1 MSAPQCFHVTVVTR
15 NVHNYEAI
23 VKKYLASESKPK
35 PVIRCTVCETIDKVY
50 ACLVCPFFGCFNNIE
65 IQGHIQTHANV
76 VNHLIGVNMNH
87 GTLFCF
93 VCNDNIYNDQCEN
106 ILRKYRKGRDRS
118 AFYKPKALEIKLL
131 KGAVSKKKIYS
142 FWGLRGLVNV
152 GNTCYAN
159 CILQVLMHT
168 PVLKNYFLL
177 DKHKCFMKSRCLACE
192 TNCLFHEFNSGKT
205 FPFVPTSFF
214 AAAEI
219 YFGRAIGVEAFDARE
234 FLEKVIEGLHDSLEE
249 SRKSGNCNC
258 SIHDMFYGISQ
269 TTYFCECDH
278 SYLDPAIP
286 FRFLYINRS
295 CDDSKFSEQVDL
307 LTCLDNYIKPKST
320 HLTCP
325 KCKKSKLREQIK
337 IRKLP
342 LVVILVLIDDGCEK
356 GVKVPQVIN
365 LPSKLLSEYDTE
377 KTLSSDS
384 SACYSKDYDYHFYAS
399 VLYPKINDSP
409 HYTALVRHNQSWFHC
424 DDTIIKKYS
433 FEELERTA
441 TAGSDVVQS
450 GRPIFDDF
458 FQHLWPYIGNNTAN
472 VVFQMVKR
480 LWLIRIDQ

>member
-1 MSAPQCFHVTVVTR
+1 
-15 NVHNYEAI
+15 
-23 VKKYLASESKPK
+23 
-35 PVIRCTVCETIDKVY
+35 
-50 ACLVCPFFGCFNNIE
+50 
-65 IQGHIQTHANV
+65 
-76 VNHLIGVNMNH
+76 
-87 GTLFCF
+87 
-93 VCNDNIYNDQCEN
+93 
-106 ILRKYRKGRDRS
+106 
-118 AFYKPKALEIKLL
+118 
-131 KGAVSKKKIYS
+131 
-142 FWGLRGLVNV
+142 
-152 GNTCYAN
+152 
-159 CILQVLMHT
+159 
-168 PVLKNYFLL
+168 
-177 DKHKCFMKSRCLACE
+177 MKSRCLACE

-205 FPFVPTSFF
+205 LPFVPTSFI

-219 YFGRAIGVEAFDARE
+219 YFGCEIGLEAFDARE

-286 FRFLYINRS
+286 FRLLYINRS
-295 CDDSKFSEQVDL
+295 CDDLKFSEQVDL

-325 KCKKSKLREQIK
+325 KCKKSKLKEQIK

-377 KTLSSDS
+377 KTHSSDS

-399 VLYPKINDSP
+399 VLHQKINDSG

-433 FEELERTA
+433 FEKLERFQFQLA
-441 TAGSDVVQS
+441 ESIS
-450 GRPIFDDF
+450 GQKLIFST
-458 FQHLWPYIGNNTAN
+458 LSYIHI
-472 VVFQMVKR
+472 VKR
-480 LWLIRIDQ
+480 FHTPSIFLPLCAVAAVAEWYRHRIVAGFVTSSSPVPLKTRRLGQRCMLNLSRAETSSRWCGS